1 MCIDYAAL
9 SELLLEYFEDN
20 WMTRIA
26 IWNVHGKDRR
36 TNNAVEG
43 WHIYLRLVMTNKSF
57 WKFLMCLH
65 AEATRTAVSLIYA
78 ENVIPLLKKK
88 TAFLSKREVLIK
100 RLDGKLAAGEIN
112 PINYLKSVSAVTPY

>member
-43 WHIYLRLVMTNKSF
+43 LVMTNKSF

-112 PINYLKSVSAVTPY
+112 PINYLKSVSAVTTY